1 MTQGT
6 ANLFLSA
13 LSINS
18 RDRLLSRAVAM
29 PLPLRTVLYERNE
42 TPRYAYFITSGMASV
57 VTTMRDGATA
67 EVKLVGCEGVVGV
80 LHLLGPAKVATNAFM
95 QIAGTGLRLP
105 FHELQ
110 QAYRSNNEIRERILE
125 YVQAQAVITDQIAGC
140 NRLHDADARLA
151 RWLLICQDRTQ
162 SDVLMLT
169 QEFLAMMLGS
179 MRTAVTSLPEHCRNR
194 D

>member
-80 LHLLGPAKVATNAFM
+80 LHLLGPAKVETNAFM

-140 NRLHDADARLA
+140 NRLHDADTRLA
-151 RWLLICQDRTQ
+151 A
-162 SDVLMLT
+162 DVPGPCPVRRPDDYAGVPCHDGRLD
-169 QEFLAMMLGS
+169 ADHSHGPC
-179 MRTAVTSLPEHCRNR
+179 RIIPETRM